1 MAAADIETE
10 DVNFELETKT
20 GGRMED
26 SVLAKAVIIKNR
38 RKLRDYERETFQK
51 MVDDVKATGSHIVPK
66 LRGSDGAELLAA
78 GLLDPGDNGEKPN
91 TADI

>member
-1 MAAADIETE
+1 MAAYD
-10 DVNFELETKT
+10 FENKNKNLKLETKF
-20 GGRMED
+20 GGQMKD